1 MKNHL
6 NNHHLKREIGL
17 FTATVLV
24 VANMIGTG
32 IFTTSGFIIQ
42 ELGHPMV
49 LLLCWLIGGIFALCG
64 ALCYGE
70 LGAAFPE
77 AGGEYVYLRE
87 SFGKLVAFLSGWISL
102 LVGFSAPI
110 AASAIAFATY
120 SGSIFPLPAHPQFS
134 LTISGLTLFTVSPI
148 KLTAILAIIILSLVH
163 YHSLRVGSRVQNT
176 LTSFKIVIII
186 LFIAGGFLL
195 GKGSLSH
202 FSVELPLAA
211 MFQSKFAVSLIFVS
225 FAYSGWNAAAYLG
238 SEIKNPSRNIPVALF
253 AGTLLVLILY
263 LLLNAVYIYALP
275 AGRMSGVLEVG
286 AMSAVSLFGKDVGN
300 YFGGAIAIGILSAL
314 SAMILTG
321 PRVYYAMSKD
331 GVFFE
336 LFGRVNQKHKTPA
349 FSIFLQ
355 ATIAI
360 LFILTSSFEKLL
372 IYIGFTLALFAMLTV
387 LGLMILRLKQKTLMS
402 PYQTF
407 GYPVT
412 PIIFIA
418 GNLWIAYFSIK
429 SRPIT
434 SISGLVTI
442 GAGILV
448 YLFFRREKR
457 GISEKE

>member
-6 NNHHLKREIGL
+6 NEQPLKREIGL

-42 ELGHPMV
+42 EVGHPMV

-110 AASAIAFATY
+110 AATAIAFATY
-120 SGSIFPLPAHPQFS
+120 SKSLLALPAQPQFS
-134 LTISGLTLFTVSPI
+134 LTISDIAILTVSPVT
-148 KLTAILAIIILSLVH
+148 LVAIASIVVLSLIH
-163 YHSLRVGSRVQNT
+163 YHSITVGSRVQNT
-176 LTSFKIVIII
+176 LTSLKIVIIV
-186 LFIAGGFLL
+186 LFITGGFLL
-195 GKGSLSH
+195 GTGSLSH
-202 FSVELPLAA
+202 FSADLPLATL
-211 MFQSKFAVSLIFVS
+211 FQSKFAVSLIFIS

-238 SEIKNPSRNIPVALF
+238 SEIKEPSRNIPFALF
-253 AGTLLVLILY
+253 TGTVLVIILY

-275 AGRMSGVLEVG
+275 VGRMSGVLEIG
-286 AMSAVSLFGKDVGN
+286 STSASSLFGKHIGK

-336 LFGRVNQKHKTPA
+336 LFGRVNQKYKTPA

-372 IYIGFTLALFAMLTV
+372 IYIGFTLSIFTLLTV
-387 LGLMILRLKQKTLMS
+387 LGLLMLRLKQNALKS

-412 PIIFIA
+412 PIIFIV
-418 GNLWIAYFSIK
+418 GNLWIAYFSIQN
-429 SRPIT
+429 RPLT
-434 SISGLVTI
+434 SLWGLVTI
-442 GAGILV
+442 GAGVLM
-448 YLFFRREKR
+448 YFYFRRENFT
-457 GISEKE
+457 EKAK